1 MGAFAALVLVIVA
14 SSSMND
20 RKLLQAVAFHLV
32 MGATLGAIFAV
43 LLLAVDAQHLLD
55 VILHGIAPTQTLI
68 VFVSFIS
75 MYFGFGAAITGFH
88 FVIMED
94 KRGRRR

>member
-1 MGAFAALVLVIVA
+1 MGAFAALVLVILA

-20 RKLLQAVAFHLV
+20 RKLLQAVALQLM
-32 MGATLGAIFAV
+32 MGASLGAIFA
-43 LLLAVDAQHLLD
+43 LLLLTVDAQHLLH
-55 VILHGIAPTQTLI
+55 VILHGSAPTQTLI

-88 FVIMED
+88 FVISENNFSA
-94 KRGRRR
+94 RP

>member
-1 MGAFAALVLVIVA
+1 MPFAALVHVILA

-20 RKLLQAVAFHLV
+20 RKLLQAVALQL
-32 MGATLGAIFAV
+32 MIGASLGAIFAL
-43 LLLAVDAQHLLD
+43 LLLAVDAQHLLH
-55 VILHGIAPTQTLI
+55 VILHGTAPTQTLI

-88 FVIMED
+88 FAISENNFSA
-94 KRGRRR
+94 RP

>member
-1 MGAFAALVLVIVA
+1 MGAFAALVLVNLA

-20 RKLLQAVAFHLV
+20 RKLLQAVALQLM
-32 MGATLGAIFAV
+32 MGAALGAIFAV
-43 LLLAVDAQHLLD
+43 LLLAVDAQHLLH
-55 VILHGIAPTQTLI
+55 VILHGTAPTQTLI

-94 KRGRRR
+94 KRDRQR

>member
-1 MGAFAALVLVIVA
+1 MAAFAALVLVILA

-20 RKLLQAVAFHLV
+20 RKLLQAVTFHLV
-32 MGATLGAIFAV
+32 MGAALGAIFAV
-43 LLLAVDAQHLLD
+43 LLLAVDAQHLLH
-55 VILHGIAPTQTLI
+55 VILHSTAPTQTLI

-88 FVIMED
+88 FVISENNFSA
-94 KRGRRR
+94 RP

>member
-1 MGAFAALVLVIVA
+1 MDAFAALVLVILA

-20 RKLLQAVAFHLV
+20 RKFLQAVALQLM
-32 MGATLGAIFAV
+32 MGATLGAIFAA
-43 LLLAVDAQHLLD
+43 LLLAVDAQHLLH
-55 VILHGIAPTQTLI
+55 VILHGTAPMLTLI

-75 MYFGFGAAITGFH
+75 MYFGFAAAITGFH

-94 KRGRRR
+94 KRDHRR